1 MTPYKE
7 QRRTLRRELRNRFG
21 PEVDQHVEISTVDG
35 YQGQE
40 REIII
45 FSCVRTCESRG
56 IGFLND
62 ARRLNVALTR
72 AKCSMFILGRSQTLQ
87 QNSLWGELIKD
98 ARKRDSF
105 ISYDSRFWDRARN
118 PHVLPLN
125 MYPPQNQIV
134 EEKPPAPEPVAFK
147 IKVQHNFLVSYF
159 TGLRRHRCSA
169 REKGLVRS
177 PFIPPQRLLT

>member
-7 QRRTLRRELRNRFG
+7 QRRTLKRELRRRFG
-21 PEVDQHVEISTVDG
+21 PDIDHHLEISTVDG

-40 REIII
+40 KEIII

-72 AKCSMFILGRSQTLQ
+72 AKCSLFILGRSDTLAR
-87 QNSLWGELIKD
+87 NSLWGELIKD
-98 ARKRDSF
+98 AKERKAF
-105 ISYDSRFWDRARN
+105 ISYDERFWDMARELR
-118 PHVLPLN
+118 PMN
-125 MYPPQNQIV
+125 MYPPRNQVV

-147 IKVQHNFLVSYF
+147 IKVLYIVA
-159 TGLRRHRCSA
+159 T
-169 REKGLVRS
+169 
-177 PFIPPQRLLT
+177 LLN